1 MPASASPS
9 GFRIGQIASAS
20 LVALAHGTN
29 DAQKTMGVIMLALV
43 ANGNLGKG
51 ADVPLWV
58 IVGAATAISLGTFI
72 GGWRIIRT
80 LGHRLSVDRD
90 ATGLLG
96 RDVERRRD
104 PRRLPG
110 RLCAVDDARDVGR
123 RDERRGRQERG
134 GGALGDRRAHRDRV
148 AAPLP
153 AAAAVAGAV
162 YFITD
167 EIGARL
173 AGPVVVCVLAAIAAG
188 ALFLHTHATA
198 PVTASD
204 V

>member
-1 MPASASPS
+1 MSWGLA
-9 GFRIGQIASAS
+9 GRIG
-20 LVALAHGTN
+20 
-29 DAQKTMGVIMLALV
+29 
-43 ANGNLGKG
+43 
-51 ADVPLWV
+51 
-58 IVGAATAISLGTFI
+58 TA
-72 GGWRIIRT
+72 W
-80 LGHRLSVDRD
+80 
-90 ATGLLG
+90 LLT
-96 RDVERRRD
+96 
-104 PRRLPG
+104 
-110 RLCAVDDARDVGR
+110 
-123 RDERRGRQERG
+123 
-134 GGALGDRRAHRDRV
+134 
-148 AAPLP
+148 LP